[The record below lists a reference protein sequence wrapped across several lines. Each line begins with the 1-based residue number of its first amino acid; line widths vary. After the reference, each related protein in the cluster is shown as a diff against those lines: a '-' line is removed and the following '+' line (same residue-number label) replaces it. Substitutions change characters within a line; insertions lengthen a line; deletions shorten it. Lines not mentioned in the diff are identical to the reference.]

1 VKDLNNLL
9 VIIDPDIEDDFV
21 IERARLIATAYRPRV
36 HLYINKPNAI
46 TPEKYATKSFTSR
59 FFRTQ
64 EKLFS
69 RHYRQRLKAIKQEF
83 NALDIQVETEFSDE
97 RHTADSILNRI
108 QQQQPDLV
116 LKSVQRQSALARI
129 LITNTDWRLI
139 KNSPAPVL
147 LVKSRQ
153 WASDGSV
160 MAAVDPLH
168 AKAAQNQLDHLLL
181 DTVSSLAQHLNLKKR
196 VFHCYFPDL
205 SAMFPKVIDAQEYI
219 QEVKARHTVKIEELL
234 KQHDMDMDDV
244 ILTRGDL
251 VRTLQHCI
259 QREKTN
265 ILVLGALSRNFV
277 ERAIVG
283 STAEKM
289 LYDTSCDVL
298 AMRNPTGPESQPA
311 K

>member
-1 VKDLNNLL
+1 MEYINNLL
-9 VIIDPDIEDDFV
+9 VIIDPDIDDDFV
-21 IERARLIATAYRPRV
+21 VERARLLAAAYRPRV

-46 TPEKYATKSFTSR
+46 TPDNNATRSLTSR
-59 FFRTQ
+59 LFRTRERQ
-64 EKLFS
+64 FS
-69 RHYRQRLKAIKQEF
+69 MHYRDRLTAIQQEF
-83 NALDIQVETEFSDE
+83 EALDIQAEAEFSAE
-97 RHTADSILNRI
+97 RHTADAILSRI
-108 QQQQPDLV
+108 RKHKPDLV
-116 LKSVQRQSALARI
+116 LKSVHRQSTLARI
-129 LITNTDWRLI
+129 LITNTDWHLI
-139 KNSPAPVL
+139 KSSPAPLL

-153 WASDGSV
+153 WASDGSI

-181 DTVSSLAQHLNLKKR
+181 DTASSLAQHLGLKTR

-205 SAMFPKVIDAQEYI
+205 SAMFPKVIDANDYI
-219 QEVKARHTVKIEELL
+219 QEVRERHTVKIEELL
-234 KQHDMDMDDV
+234 KQHDMSMDDV

-277 ERAIVG
+277 ERTIIG

-298 AMRNPTGPESQPA
+298 AMRNPRSPESQPA

>member
-1 VKDLNNLL
+1 VKDINNLL

-21 IERARLIATAYRPRV
+21 IERARLIASAYRPKV
-36 HLYINKPNAI
+36 QLYLNKPNASA
-46 TPEKYATKSFTSR
+46 EKTATRRFISR
-59 FFRTQ
+59 FFRPG

-69 RHYRQRLKAIKQEF
+69 RQRLKAIKQQFIDLGVE
-83 NALDIQVETEFSDE
+83 VETEFSAE
-97 RHTADSILNRI
+97 RNTAESILRRI
-108 QQQQPDLV
+108 QQHQPDLV

-139 KNSPAPVL
+139 KSSPVPLL
-147 LVKSRQ
+147 LVKSRH
-153 WASDGSV
+153 WASDGSI

-168 AKAAQNQLDHLLL
+168 AKSAQNQLDHLLL
-181 DTVSSLAQHLNLKKR
+181 DTASSLAQKLSLTTR

-205 SAMFPKVIDAQEYI
+205 NAMFPKVIDAHEYI
-219 QEVKARHTVKIEELL
+219 QEVKARHVVRIEELL
-234 KQHDMDMDDV
+234 KQHDMTMDNV

-251 VRTLQHCI
+251 VRTLQHSI

-277 ERAIVG
+277 ERTIVG

-298 AMRNPTGPESQPA
+298 AMRNPVCPETPPA
-311 K
+311 KQ